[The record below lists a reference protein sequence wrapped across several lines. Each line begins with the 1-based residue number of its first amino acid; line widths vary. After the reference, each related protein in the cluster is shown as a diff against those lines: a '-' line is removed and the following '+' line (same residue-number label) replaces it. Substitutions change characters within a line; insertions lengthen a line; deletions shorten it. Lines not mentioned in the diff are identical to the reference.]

1 MRSVIGRRSPALVI
15 ACLALFVALGGSVY
29 AAKRINGHQIKVK
42 SLPGNRLAP
51 GSVPGNRLR
60 PGAIPGG
67 RIARDSITGAQI
79 DTATLGR
86 VPSAGHAEY
95 ADAAGNAETALH
107 ALSADS
113 ARTVNGYDAGCGEG
127 LRIFASACWQVEAA
141 NVARNAPD
149 AAAACA
155 DAGGELPSAL
165 ALAAFAEEPGIELA
179 PGDEWSG
186 DVTNVSGGDVYG
198 VVTVA
203 ASGEIDSVI
212 STNTKRFRCVL
223 PLVH

>member
-1 MRSVIGRRSPALVI
+1 MGSVIGRRSPALVV

-29 AAKRINGHQIKVK
+29 AAKRINGHTIKVK
-42 SLPGNRLAP
+42 SLPGNRLTP

-67 RIARDSITGAQI
+67 RIARGSITGAQI

-86 VPSAGHAEY
+86 VPSAGRAEF
-95 ADAAGNAETALH
+95 AEAAGSAETALH

-127 LRIFASACWQVEAA
+127 LRIFAGACWQVVAA

-165 ALAAFAEEPGIELA
+165 ALAAFAEQPGIELA

-186 DVTNVSGGDVYG
+186 DVTTVSGPDAYS
-198 VVTVA
+198 VVTVTKSA
-203 ASGEIDSVI
+203 EIKYAL
-212 STNTKRFRCVL
+212 STNTNRYRCVL